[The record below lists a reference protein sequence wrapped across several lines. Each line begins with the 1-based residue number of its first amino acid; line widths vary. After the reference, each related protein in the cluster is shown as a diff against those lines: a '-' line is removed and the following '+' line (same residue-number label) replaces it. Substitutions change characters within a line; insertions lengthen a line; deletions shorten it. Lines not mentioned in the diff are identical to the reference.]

1 MLNKLENHQ
10 YDKREFDGADTEK
23 QHIKRSERYIPAKN
37 WLSNFWK
44 WTGFGNKTLWEI
56 LQLIGLPAVL
66 AAVGLFI
73 NYNLEQSQKRIE
85 TERYQQAAL
94 ENYFKEMTNILVD
107 KKLGA
112 LHHIHTDSQQS
123 DRQYSITHV
132 INEIEKTEGI
142 DKSLKESIVKD
153 LQELNESQLEE
164 LEAIARAQTL
174 TTLNL
179 LRLDT
184 KRRDLLVNFLRETT
198 LAAKDPTCAK
208 QDNKTP
214 QQVEKC
220 RKQEQEANL
229 LVGINL
235 HSLDLHNINLQLF
248 ILQEADFGDA
258 NLFKAFLSEADLS
271 GSNLSGSN
279 LREASLIRTN
289 LKGANLRNADL
300 TKAFLN
306 QANLGSQDTQDTNLT
321 NANLTNANLTN
332 ATPPSLNAWYARPEL
347 VEQDFP
353 NAHLCNTTMPNGYI
367 SKRDCRKSWKK
378 TY

>member
-1 MLNKLENHQ
+1 MLNQLENHQ
-10 YDKREFDGADTEK
+10 DDKREFDDANTEK

-73 NYNLEQSQKRIE
+73 NYSLEQSQKKIE
-85 TERYQQAAL
+85 NDRYQQAAL
-94 ENYFKEMTNILVD
+94 ENYFQQMTNILVD

-112 LHHIHTDSQQS
+112 LYHVHLDNQLPNYQDSFSQLIHQLNTIKEVDPA
-123 DRQYSITHV
+123 
-132 INEIEKTEGI
+132 
-142 DKSLKESIVKD
+142 LKESITKD
-153 LQELNESQLEE
+153 LKELRESQMEE

-184 KRRDLLVNFLRETT
+184 TRRDLLINFLRETT
-198 LAAKDPTCAK
+198 LAAKDPTCAQ
-208 QDNKTP
+208 QDNKTTE
-214 QQVEKC
+214 QVEKC

-229 LVGINL
+229 LIGINL
-235 HSLDLHNINLQLF
+235 HSLDLPNINLQLF
-248 ILQEADFGDA
+248 ILKLADLGDA
-258 NLFKAFLSEADLS
+258 NLSKAFLSEADLS

-279 LREASLIRTN
+279 LSEAYMNKTDLR
-289 LKGANLRNADL
+289 GANLRNANL
-300 TKAFLN
+300 TKASLI
-306 QANLGSQDTQDTNLT
+306 QANLGSQDTDLT
-321 NANLTNANLTN
+321 NANLTNANLAQ
-332 ATPPSLNAWYARPEL
+332 ATPPSLKSQYARPEL
-347 VEQDFP
+347 AEQDFP
-353 NAHLCNTTMPNGYI
+353 NTHLCNTTMPNGYI
-367 SKRDCRKSWKK
+367 STRDCRKPWGK